1 MAPKHKGGDADNLN
15 ILLLWLID
23 KLNVIIS
30 MYV

>member
-1 MAPKHKGGDADNLN
+1 MVPTHKGSDADNLN
-15 ILLLWLID
+15 ILLLWLVD